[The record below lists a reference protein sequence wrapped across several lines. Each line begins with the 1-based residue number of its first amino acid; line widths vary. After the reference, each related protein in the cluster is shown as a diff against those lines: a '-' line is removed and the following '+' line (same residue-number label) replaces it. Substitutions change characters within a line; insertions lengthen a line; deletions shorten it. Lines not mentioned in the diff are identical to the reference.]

1 MIGVVV
7 TGMQRRA
14 ESARPLSSLLV
25 DSEDDQRPYVQ
36 SVDRALEM
44 MEVLGREGWTGVT
57 ELSKELAIHKS
68 TAYRLLSTLERR
80 GMVERDSATQKY
92 RLGFG
97 VIRLAGAV
105 RATLELTRVAH
116 PVCERLSRAADEAV
130 NLAVLEG
137 HSVVNIDQSDLS
149 SSVIGVNW
157 VGQHTSL
164 HGTSSGK
171 VFLAHLPQREREV
184 VLAGPLERFTDR
196 TLVGAE
202 ELRAETAQIRRVGFA
217 VALEELEEGLHAVAA
232 PIRTADGSVRA
243 AISVSGPA
251 YRLTLERIERDVAVL
266 VRQAAETISRRVGYL
281 GQPGMSEAPGTL
293 DVS

>member
-1 MIGVVV
+1 MSVIRDPWREETGPSLIV
-7 TGMQRRA
+7 TA
-14 ESARPLSSLLV
+14 V
-25 DSEDDQRPYVQ
+25 DNEDDQRPYVQ

-57 ELSKELAIHKS
+57 ELSKELTIHKS

-130 NLAVLEG
+130 NLAVLEVR
-137 HSVVNIDQSDLS
+137 SVVNIDQSDLS

-171 VFLAHLPQREREV
+171 VFLAYLSQREREA

-196 TLVGAE
+196 TLVGPD
-202 ELRAETAQIRRVGFA
+202 ELRAEVAQIRRLGYA

-243 AISVSGPA
+243 AVSVSGPA
-251 YRLTLERIERDVAVL
+251 YRLTLERIERDVAAL
-266 VRQAAETISRRVGYL
+266 VRQAADTISRRVGYL
-281 GQPGMSEAPGTL
+281 GQPGVPDAAGAL
-293 DVS
+293 DVP

>member
-1 MIGVVV
+1 MYLSRIRHDDETAPSLIV
-7 TGMQRRA
+7 TA
-14 ESARPLSSLLV
+14 VE
-25 DSEDDQRPYVQ
+25 SEDDQRPYIQ
-36 SVDRALEM
+36 SVDRAVEM
-44 MEVLGREGWTGVT
+44 MEVLGRDGSAGVT

-80 GMVERDSATQKY
+80 GMVERHRDTQKY

-171 VFLAHLPQREREV
+171 VFLAHLPNREREA
-184 VLAGPLERFTDR
+184 VLAGALERFTER
-196 TLVGAE
+196 TLVGAD
-202 ELRAETAQIRRVGFA
+202 ELRAELAQIRRVGFA

-243 AISVSGPA
+243 AVSVSGPA
-251 YRLTLERIERDVAVL
+251 YRLTLERIEREVASL
-266 VRQAAETISRRVGYL
+266 VRQAADTISRRVGYL
-281 GQPGMSEAPGTL
+281 GQPGVAAESPGVL
-293 DVS
+293 DVP